1 MSNYLPLVGLVTVT
15 YNSAN
20 VIEDFTKSVLCQ
32 DHVNFILYIVDSNSS
47 DNTLNLLTKHYDKRI
62 KVIPM
67 TENVGFAKGTNIG
80 ILESINDNCDY
91 VMMVNNDTLF
101 DEHLLSVLLEQLEIN
116 QVDMVAP
123 KMMYHPETNKIWC
136 AGGGFHGRLLIA
148 NKHYG
153 EGEVDKGQLDVSR
166 LVDFVP
172 MCCVLFRIELFR
184 DNSVGLLDEKY
195 FTYYEDTDWMWRA
208 KLQHKKLMYISQA
221 ILYHKVSSLTGACT
235 EFSINYMTRNRV
247 YFIRKSFKEVQK
259 YKFLSTY
266 LFALILGFFI
276 GKYPLRIFI
285 LKIKS
290 FLSGLSLNV
299 N

>member
-235 EFSINYMTRNRV
+235 EFSISFITRNRV
-247 YFIRKSFKEVQK
+247 YFISKNFRMLMKTSMLFIYFMAIHVGLITRRYSFKV
-259 YKFLSTY
+259 YK
-266 LFALILGFFI
+266 
-276 GKYPLRIFI
+276 
-285 LKIKS
+285 LKIRS
-290 FLSGLSLNV
+290 YLDGMFL
-299 N
+299 